1 MVYTLSCV
9 SFMFVHEKKKHVFS
23 TGRHPSLAGPP
34 LGARSSHLG
43 CRRILQPGATG
54 QMDLMKIG

>member
-1 MVYTLSCV
+1 MAYTLSCV
-9 SFMFVHEKKKHVFS
+9 SFMFVARKKHVFR
-23 TGRHPSLAGPP
+23 TGRRPSLAGPP
-34 LGARSSHLG
+34 LGVRSSHLG